1 MKTTTGTK
9 GSNKKTTSSAATME
23 SIALGIGQDALAEAL
38 KRQSETL
45 MNDLLIAGAFNGEGF
60 DHDGLLTRIDEA
72 LKNLGAK

>member
-1 MKTTTGTK
+1 MKTTSTK
-9 GSNKKTTSSAATME
+9 GSKKTTASMETME

-45 MNDLLIAGAFNGEGF
+45 MTDLLIAGAFNGEGF
-60 DHDGLLTRIDEA
+60 DHDGLLARIDEA